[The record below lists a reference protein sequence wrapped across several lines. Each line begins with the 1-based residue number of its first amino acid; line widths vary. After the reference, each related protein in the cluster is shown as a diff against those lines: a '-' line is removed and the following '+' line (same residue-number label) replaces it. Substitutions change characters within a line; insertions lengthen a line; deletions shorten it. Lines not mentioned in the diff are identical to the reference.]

1 VSSSIRY
8 QSRSGAEM
16 PTRQGWLALVGSAMA
31 FVIGRLFAV
40 RELYIIGAAL
50 FIALVAGVVVVALT
64 RSRVSVERHIDAEVL
79 VVGDRGR
86 VTVRITPDGRSP
98 AFELFEPVG
107 AANQARLGVGALAGP
122 GSAAYLIPTD
132 HRGVIAVGPMR
143 AEKTDVLGLARHRQ
157 VLAPVEHIRVA
168 PRALPV
174 VMPTLGTGK
183 LGQQLMVLARR
194 LGLDEF
200 HSLRD
205 YVPGDEMRSIHW
217 KASARSEGFKV
228 KQHSHSGLRRCIV
241 VFDPTVREHDTPAQ
255 FESAVTATASIVVA
269 SEQAGLST
277 RFVCADAVDARG
289 PSVVV
294 NTLEYLA
301 IVEPVRR
308 TEARPRMERDPGDG
322 LGLVIVVCT
331 DRTAPAWAATRSL
344 LDPTLTVVGAFTDPA
359 AVHGPYDVAIPTEQH
374 FLNGWRSL
382 VGSTRALSA

>member
-1 VSSSIRY
+1 
-8 QSRSGAEM
+8 M
-16 PTRQGWLALVGSAMA
+16 PTRQGWLALVGSLLALA
-31 FVIGRLFAV
+31 VGRFFAV
-40 RELYIIGAAL
+40 RELYMIGAAL
-50 FIALVAGVVVVALT
+50 AIAVLIAVITVAFTRPGVT
-64 RSRVSVERHIDAEVL
+64 VERHIDAEVL

-86 VTVRITPDGRSP
+86 VTVRITPQGRSP

-107 AANQARLGVGALAGP
+107 HSNQARLGVGSLAGP
-122 GSAAYLIPTD
+122 GSAAYLIPTNR
-132 HRGVIAVGPMR
+132 RGVIDVGPMR

-157 VLAPVEHIRVA
+157 VLAPIEHIRVA

-217 KASARSEGFKV
+217 KASARSEEFKV

-241 VFDPTVREHDTPAQ
+241 VFDPTVREHDTPVQ
-255 FESAVTATASIVVA
+255 FESAVTATASVVVA
-269 SEQAGLST
+269 AELAGLST
-277 RFVCADAVDARG
+277 RFVCGDAVDARG

-308 TEARPRMERDPGDG
+308 TESRPRVERDPGDG

-331 DRTAPAWAATRSL
+331 DRSAPAWSATRSL
-344 LDPTLTVVGAFTDPA
+344 LDPTLTVIGAFTDPA

-374 FLNGWRSL
+374 FTSSWRSL

>member
-1 VSSSIRY
+1 
-8 QSRSGAEM
+8 
-16 PTRQGWLALVGSAMA
+16 
-31 FVIGRLFAV
+31 
-40 RELYIIGAAL
+40 
-50 FIALVAGVVVVALT
+50 
-64 RSRVSVERHIDAEVL
+64 
-79 VVGDRGR
+79 
-86 VTVRITPDGRSP
+86 
-98 AFELFEPVG
+98 
-107 AANQARLGVGALAGP
+107 
-122 GSAAYLIPTD
+122 
-132 HRGVIAVGPMR
+132 
-143 AEKTDVLGLARHRQ
+143 
-157 VLAPVEHIRVA
+157 
-168 PRALPV
+168 
-174 VMPTLGTGK
+174 
-183 LGQQLMVLARR
+183 
-194 LGLDEF
+194 
-200 HSLRD
+200 
-205 YVPGDEMRSIHW
+205 
-217 KASARSEGFKV
+217 
-228 KQHSHSGLRRCIV
+228 
-241 VFDPTVREHDTPAQ
+241 
-255 FESAVTATASIVVA
+255 IVVA